1 MPGPWGSP
9 VERVGFGRSAIAA
22 IAGAMARAPTAA
34 RWGATVL
41 WMGVIFFLSAQ
52 PQLPQAPEPWLDFL
66 VKKTAHAL
74 EYAILAALARWTL
87 QAYPLERPGRW
98 AWIWAV
104 LYALTDEAHQAL
116 VPGRHPRG
124 LDVLIDAGGAWIG
137 AGGGW
142 MGRAWRSRRGS
153 DRTGG
158 AG

>member
-1 MPGPWGSP
+1 MPRPWGSP
-9 VERVGFGRSAIAA
+9 VERVGFKRSLVVEAI
-22 IAGAMARAPTAA
+22 ARAPTAV

-66 VKKTAHAL
+66 AKKTAHAL

-98 AWIWAV
+98 AWAWAA
-104 LYALTDEAHQAL
+104 LYALTDEAHQTL
-116 VPGRHPRG
+116 VPGRHPSG
-124 LDVLIDAGGAWIG
+124 LDVLIDIGGAWIG
-137 AGGGW
+137 AGGW
-142 MGRAWRSRRGS
+142 RMIQAWRSRRGS
-153 DRTGG
+153 NRPGS